1 MWKCPCPENPGFSRR
16 GCANPL
22 FCRKLHGNGRI
33 WTKKGASLAPHPLDP
48 PLAIIEAKIRLNQ
61 RLHIKTCR
69 QTSQHSSRMHTT
81 RLPTIWGA
89 PPAQPCTPHPPAMH
103 AQRHTHPQPCT
114 LPCEQN
120 DRQVQK
126 HSFAGGNDR
135 DS

>member
-81 RLPTIWGA
+81 HLPTIWGA
-89 PPAQPCTPHPPAMH
+89 CLAPAMHAPQPRTPPSHAHLPPSHAHPIPQPCMPPAMH
-103 AQRHTHPQPCT
+103 AP
-114 LPCEQN
+114 L
-120 DRQVQK
+120 
-126 HSFAGGNDR
+126 
-135 DS
+135 